1 MKVKKGFSCYL
12 CITRANGATF
22 RRRDT
27 RGVRCTYHR
36 NGVLLRERRRVE
48 GWSLSSV
55 SRVRG
60 SLVYVI
66 PGDADIFR
74 SEARAPITRS
84 PTRHVY
90 LTSNTTA
97 SCYARTHAE
106 TVRQER
112 ERERESS
119 LREYASPIGRGV
131 SWRWPSK

>member
-1 MKVKKGFSCYL
+1 M
-12 CITRANGATF
+12 
-22 RRRDT
+22 
-27 RGVRCTYHR
+27 
-36 NGVLLRERRRVE
+36 
-48 GWSLSSV
+48 
-55 SRVRG
+55 
-60 SLVYVI
+60 YVI

-119 LREYASPIGRGV
+119 LREYASPIGRRILEVAVEIGN
-131 SWRWPSK
+131 SICAAREFSR